1 MIFSYSIVSLNIKI
15 LNIKIIILF
24 IINFNKNIVYLKN
37 SKIDLYNWL
46 QRFFSQLKKSYKNIK
61 TILK

>member
-24 IINFNKNIVYLKN
+24 IINFDKNIVYLKN

-46 QRFFSQLKKSYKNIK
+46 QRFFSQLKKSSKNIK